1 VNKLQLKELY
11 LGENDGKKEA
21 VYRNDFERYFI
32 DIDSNYEKLKIDKY
46 FLVLGR
52 KGSGK
57 TYLGQYIK
65 KMSEADPLHFCEISS
80 YKDFKFQELVHL
92 KSGDITPNEYYEIWR
107 WLLLLDLGKQCIQDE
122 GIVDCD
128 AKTKLIAFFDAN
140 YNSLQIDAK
149 KIVEVTKKKQVRGG
163 FLKSFI
169 DVSKNEKSEEG
180 TYLDYIDD
188 LEDIVFEIL
197 TRSSSKYTI
206 IYDELDD
213 RFRNDEYY
221 KHSIISLLKAAD
233 HINLKSL
240 EYKAR
245 AKIIILLRT
254 DIFSIFNDPDLNK
267 IKRVNTLK
275 IEWGTK
281 VSVDAALIGMI
292 IHKVKESNALLS
304 LLPNSAI
311 FRKMFP
317 DAINKIQPERYILE
331 RSFFRPR
338 DVITILNLII
348 EKYPNA
354 SYFGWKSFLDVKK
367 DYSEY
372 LLDEIR
378 NEMFGHYNDKEIDD
392 VFKLLKNYNKHF
404 VKYKELK
411 KYMLKN
417 KFHYENL
424 DLEKMLI
431 GLFKFSAIGNKWH
444 NEYKRKEYY
453 TWAHRDEKADV
464 DLDKTIV
471 IHLGLREALSM

>member
-1 VNKLQLKELY
+1 M
-11 LGENDGKKEA
+11 
-21 VYRNDFERYFI
+21 
-32 DIDSNYEKLKIDKY
+32 
-46 FLVLGR
+46 VLGR

-65 KMSEADPLHFCEISS
+65 KMSESDPLHFCEISS
-80 YKDFKFQELVHL
+80 YKNFKFQELVHL

-107 WLLLLDLGKQCIQDE
+107 WLLLLDLGKQCMNDV
-122 GIVDCD
+122 GTADCD
-128 AKTKLIAFFDAN
+128 ASKKLTAFFNAN
-140 YNSLQIDAK
+140 YKSIKIDAK
-149 KIVEVTKKKQVRGG
+149 KIVEITKNKKIRGG
-163 FLKSFI
+163 FLKSFV
-169 DVSKNEKSEEG
+169 DLSNNEKLEEG

-188 LEDIVFEIL
+188 LEEVVFEIL
-197 TRSSSKYTI
+197 SMSSSQYTI

-221 KHSIISLLKAAD
+221 RNSIISLLKATD
-233 HINLKSL
+233 YINLKAL
-240 EYKAR
+240 EFDVKA
-245 AKIIILLRT
+245 KVILLLRT

-281 VSVDAALIGMI
+281 VSISAPLIGMI
-292 IHKVKESNALLS
+292 IHKIKKSSSLMSLLS
-304 LLPNSAI
+304 NEAV
-311 FRKMFP
+311 FKKTFP
-317 DAINKIQPERYILE
+317 DDINHIKPERYILE

-338 DVITILNLII
+338 DIITILNLII
-348 EKYPNA
+348 EKYPHA
-354 SYFGWKSFLDVKK
+354 SYFRWKSFLEVKK
-367 DYSEY
+367 EYSEY

-378 NEMFGHYNDKEIDD
+378 NEMFGHYEDKEIDD
-392 VFKLLKNYNKHF
+392 IFKLLKNYNKHF

-411 KYMLKN
+411 NYMNKN

-431 GLFKFSAIGNKWH
+431 GLFKFSAIGNKWY

-453 TWAHRDEKADV
+453 TWAHRDEKADI

>member
-1 VNKLQLKELY
+1 VNKIQLKELY

-32 DIDSNYEKLKIDKY
+32 DIDNNFEKLKNKKY

-65 KMSEADPLHFCEISS
+65 KMSEQEPLHFCEISS
-80 YKDFKFQELVHL
+80 YKNFKFQELVHL
-92 KSGDITPNEYYEIWR
+92 KTGDITPNEYYEIWR
-107 WLLLLDLGKQCIQDE
+107 WLLLLDLGKLCLKDV
-122 GIVDCD
+122 GVVDCD
-128 AKTKLIAFFDAN
+128 ASKKLIAFFTAN
-140 YNSLQIDAK
+140 YNSIKIDAK
-149 KIVEVTKKKQVRGG
+149 KIVEVTKNKKIRGV
-163 FLKSFI
+163 FLKSFV
-169 DVSKNEKSEEG
+169 DVSNNEKLEEG

-188 LEDIVFEIL
+188 LEDVVFEIL
-197 TRSSSKYTI
+197 SMSDSQYTI

-221 KHSIISLLKAAD
+221 RHSIISLLKAAD
-233 HINLKSL
+233 YLNLKAL
-240 EYKAR
+240 DTEVN
-245 AKIIILLRT
+245 AKVILLLRT

-275 IEWGTK
+275 IDWGTK
-281 VSVDAALIGMI
+281 VSVNAPLIGMI
-292 IHKVKESNALLS
+292 IHKVKKSSSLMSLLS
-304 LLPNSAI
+304 NEAI
-311 FRKMFP
+311 FRKIFP
-317 DAINKIQPERYILE
+317 DDINHITPERYILE

-354 SYFGWKSFLDVKK
+354 SYFGWKSFLEVKK

-378 NEMFGHYNDKEIDD
+378 NEMFGHYDDKEIDD

-411 KYMLKN
+411 KYMDKN

-424 DLEKMLI
+424 NLEKMLI

-453 TWAHRDEKADV
+453 TWAHRDEKADI